1 MQLLGRSRRPR
12 ESTVLPWRVRLEQE
26 QASRSQRSNERRG
39 TRVGDVC
46 VSRPSFAFPSAR
58 KREHGAKEQYA
69 AAASSKQQSPAP
81 VSAKDRL
88 HSDKNAAAR
97 WVEAQS
103 RWQRRFDELVLFRKK
118 NGYNFETMNCSDKMA
133 YCCELYWWTQNQRQ
147 VHRNGIALSCAPF
160 LLVCRFPVVSLLTLP
175 TSLLILHCSSSVGF
189 LWSLYLLYRHLC
201 LICIALRLSVSCG
214 HFCSTPPYLVHFPI
228 SCTRPAK
235 SCCLSNC
242 DS

>member
-1 MQLLGRSRRPR
+1 MAYSRAPLLRCSRVAGKHAAAMQLLGRSRRPR

-26 QASRSQRSNERRG
+26 QASRSQGSSERRG

-46 VSRPSFAFPSAR
+46 VSRPSVAFPGAR

-69 AAASSKQQSPAP
+69 AAASSKQQSPAS
-81 VSAKDRL
+81 VSAKDLL

-103 RWQRRFDELVLFRKK
+103 RWERRFDELVLFRKK

-147 VHRNGIALSCAPF
+147 VHRNGIALFFLSCAPF
-160 LLVCRFPVVSLLTLP
+160 LLACRFPVVSSLSLPISLLTLH
-175 TSLLILHCSSSVGF
+175 SASSVGF
-189 LWSLYLLYRHLC
+189 LLPLLLYPSRSR
-201 LICIALRLSVSCG
+201 ALVLQS
-214 HFCSTPPYLVHFPI
+214 HAL
-228 SCTRPAK
+228 K
-235 SCCLSNC
+235 L
-242 DS
+242 